1 MFCVD
6 FVTIIFSVVLKV
18 EPFSGRWMAVTLE
31 VFALC
36 LRTVFNSETNLG
48 AVSH

>member
-1 MFCVD
+1 MLYVD

-18 EPFSGRWMAVTLE
+18 EAFSGRWMAVALE
-31 VFALC
+31 VFVLC
-36 LRTVFNSETNLG
+36 LRIVFNCETNLG